1 MSIAIIKYS
10 SSNVS
15 SLSNCLKSIG
25 VKHYVCSS
33 QKDLNYASTIILPGV
48 GTFEG
53 VLDEIKK
60 NNTYKTII
68 EKANQGNKIIGICIG
83 MQILAETGNELRQK
97 KSKGLGLIKAEVK
110 KMNSF
115 HIGWNKLQG
124 KNFSKKFNKF
134 SNQSFYFNHS
144 NYLKLKNTKNGIF
157 YSYVN
162 DIEIPSLIINKNIL
176 GFQFHPEKSQIY
188 GKKILKHLI
197 EENLCTKD

>member
-1 MSIAIIKYS
+1 MSIAILKYS

-110 KMNSF
+110 KMNNF

-124 KNFSKKFNKF
+124 KNFFSKKLNKF
-134 SNQSFYFNHS
+134 ENQSFYFNHS
-144 NYLKLKNTKNGIF
+144 NYIKLKNSKNVVF
-157 YSYVN
+157 NSYLN

-176 GFQFHPEKSQIY
+176 GFQFHPEKSQVY
-188 GKKILKHLI
+188 GKKILKYLI
-197 EENLCTKD
+197 KENL